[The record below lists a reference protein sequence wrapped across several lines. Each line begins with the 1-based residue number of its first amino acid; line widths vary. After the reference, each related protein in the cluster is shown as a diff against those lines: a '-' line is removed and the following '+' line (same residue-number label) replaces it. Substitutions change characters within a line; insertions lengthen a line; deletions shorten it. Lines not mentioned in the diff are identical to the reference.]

1 MTVKN
6 ILSGESE
13 YIEFKQEV
21 PKKSEVYMK
30 TVVAFANGSGGKIVF
45 GVEDSTF
52 KVVGINQED
61 AFSIM
66 DGITSAICDSCTPMI
81 APIVTL
87 ASVEEKILIV
97 VNIMPGSQ
105 RPYYLTAKGK
115 ENGTYIRVSGTTRP
129 ADSFVLK
136 ELEFEG
142 VNRCFDQT
150 YAAPVES
157 VTEDEINCLCNK
169 MYQYAVEH
177 CRSEET
183 AERIHRLTKQ
193 SLLSWGFLVK
203 RGDNYFPTNAFLLMT
218 CNLLPQATIQCAVFK
233 GTDRDVFIDRR
244 EYDGD
249 IVTQLD
255 AAYEYV
261 LRNINM
267 SSEINGLYRTDVYE
281 LPTDCI
287 REMICNA
294 VVHRSY
300 LHPSSI
306 QVAVYDDRVEVT
318 SPGML
323 FGSLRLK
330 DIREGISIPR
340 NRALVY
346 AFTYMNIMEHWG
358 SGIPRIIRRCKELGL
373 EEPELVE
380 IAGSFRIN
388 LFRFSD
394 KTRVGKST
402 DKTVESTEKVRIS
415 TDKATGSTEK
425 VRISTDKLSASHK
438 KIIRYIEERGVITN
452 KEVQNLLNVKDSR
465 ALKVLREMVDAGIL
479 KKEGKLRGSYY
490 KLK

>member
-1 MTVKN
+1 M
-6 ILSGESE
+6 SGESE
-13 YIEFKQEV
+13 YLEFKQMV
-21 PKKSEVYMK
+21 PEKSDTYMK

-45 GVEDSTF
+45 GVENDTRM
-52 KVVGINQED
+52 VIGINQEN
-61 AFSIM
+61 AFPLM

-81 APIVTL
+81 TPIVTL
-87 ASVEEKILIV
+87 ASVEEKVVIV
-97 VNIMPGSQ
+97 VNIMPGGQ
-105 RPYYLTAKGK
+105 RPYYLTSKGK

-142 VNRCFDQT
+142 TNRCFDQT
-150 YAAPVES
+150 YAAPEES
-157 VTEDEINCLCNK
+157 VAEDEIDLLCNR

-177 CRSEET
+177 CKSEET
-183 AERIHRLTKQ
+183 AERIPHLTRQ
-193 SLLSWGFLVK
+193 NLLSWGFLVK
-203 RGDNYFPTNAFLLMT
+203 RGENYYPTNAFLLMT
-218 CNLLPQATIQCAVFK
+218 HHSLPQATIQCAVFK

-244 EYDGD
+244 EYSGD

-255 AAYEYV
+255 EAYEYV

-267 SSEINGLYRTDVYE
+267 SSEIHGLYRTDVYE

-330 DIREGISIPR
+330 DVREGISIPR

-358 SGIPRIIRRCKELGL
+358 SGIPRIIRRCRELGL
-373 EEPELVE
+373 KEPELTE
-380 IAGSFRIN
+380 IAGNFRIN
-388 LFRFSD
+388 LFRFPD
-394 KTRVGKST
+394 KTRIGKSA
-402 DKTVESTEKVRIS
+402 DKGMDSTERVRIS
-415 TDKATGSTEK
+415 TDNLNEN
-425 VRISTDKLSASHK
+425 HK
-438 KIIRYIEERGVITN
+438 KLFNI
-452 KEVQNLLNVKDSR
+452 
-465 ALKVLREMVDAGIL
+465 
-479 KKEGKLRGSYY
+479 
-490 KLK
+490 